1 MQPTEPTT
9 RDAATAERRP
19 GRRQAARA
27 AIHQTFR
34 ALRNR
39 NYRLFWMGQV
49 VSTIGTWMQR
59 IALAWLV
66 LDITDS
72 PLALGMVM
80 MFQTLPVLLLSL
92 FGGVIADRVSKRS
105 LLLVT
110 QAVKLVP
117 SAVLAILV
125 ILGIPHLNTIY
136 VLALILGATNAID
149 SPARQAFV
157 KELAGPEDL
166 PNAIALNS
174 IVFNSARLIGPAL
187 GGVTI
192 ALIGV
197 AGCFTVDAFSFL
209 AVLVGLAMMRE
220 DELFDV
226 PTPPKGRMISQ
237 ITEGVRYAVRTPDIA
252 LVLILMAVIGT
263 FGYNFTV
270 LLPLIAKYVLDA
282 GPIGFGVLTS
292 SMAIG
297 SLTAAIGIAYTGRVS
312 QRTLLI
318 GAAGFPVLLTG
329 LAISTMWATTIAVL
343 IALGLFSI
351 TFSATANSRLQMS
364 STPEM
369 RGRVMSFYTLLFMG
383 STPIGS
389 LVIGT
394 LADHQGVR
402 MAVFEL
408 ALLCAVGVMA
418 GYLYIR
424 AHAAEPA
431 EATLIQRQRQT
442 Q

>member
-1 MQPTEPTT
+1 
-9 RDAATAERRP
+9 
-19 GRRQAARA
+19 
-27 AIHQTFR
+27 
-34 ALRNR
+34 
-39 NYRLFWMGQV
+39 MGQV

-66 LDITDS
+66 LDLTNS
-72 PLALGMVM
+72 PLALGLVS
-80 MFQTLPVLLLSL
+80 MFQTLPVLFLSL
-92 FGGVIADRVSKRS
+92 FGGVIADRFSKRN

-117 SAVLAILV
+117 SAVLAVLV
-125 ILGIPHLNTIY
+125 IIGATNLTAIY
-136 VLALILGATNAID
+136 VLATLLGITNAID

-187 GGVTI
+187 GGITI
-192 ALIGV
+192 AWIGV
-197 AGCFTVDAFSFL
+197 AGCFTIDAVSFF
-209 AVLVGLAMMRE
+209 AVLLGLALMRE
-220 DELFDV
+220 DELYEV
-226 PTPPKGRMISQ
+226 PNAPKGRMISQ
-237 ITEGVRYAVRTPDIA
+237 ISDGVRYALRTPDIMV
-252 LVLILMAVIGT
+252 VLILMAVVGT

-270 LLPLIAKYVLDA
+270 LLPLIAKYVLNA
-282 GPIGFGVLTS
+282 GPMGFGMLTS
-292 SMAIG
+292 AMAIG
-297 SLTAAIGIAYTGRVS
+297 SLIAAIGIAYSGRVS

-318 GAAGFPVLLTG
+318 GATGFPVLLTA

-351 TFSATANSRLQMS
+351 TFSATANSRLQMLS
-364 STPEM
+364 LPEY

-394 LADHQGVR
+394 LAERQGVR
-402 MAVFEL
+402 MAIFEL
-408 ALLCAVGVMA
+408 AMICAVGVAA

-424 AHAAEPA
+424 TRVASPIDVTVAPQKQHAP
-431 EATLIQRQRQT
+431 
-442 Q
+442 

>member
-1 MQPTEPTT
+1 M
-9 RDAATAERRP
+9 RTANSRSRNMDEAPAPRR
-19 GRRQAARA
+19 RRWSPRA
-27 AIHQTFR
+27 AVHQTFR

-66 LDITDS
+66 LEITNS
-72 PLALGMVM
+72 PFALGLVT
-80 MFQTLPVLLLSL
+80 MFQTLPVLFLSL
-92 FGGVIADRVSKRS
+92 FGGVIADRVPKRK

-117 SAVLAILV
+117 SGILAILV
-125 ILGIPHLNTIY
+125 FTGTPHLTAIYALATLLGI
-136 VLALILGATNAID
+136 TNAID

-157 KELAGPEDL
+157 KELAGPDDL

-174 IVFNSARLIGPAL
+174 IVFNSSRLIGPAL
-187 GGVTI
+187 GGITI
-192 ALIGV
+192 AWVGV
-197 AGCFTVDAFSFL
+197 GGCFTVDALSFV
-209 AVLVGLAMMRE
+209 AVLVGLALMRDE
-220 DELFDV
+220 DLYDV
-226 PTPPKGRMISQ
+226 PSAPKGRMISQ
-237 ITEGVRYAVRTPDIA
+237 ISDGIRYATRTPDIA
-252 LVLILMAVIGT
+252 VVLILMAVIGA

-270 LLPLIAKYVLDA
+270 LLPLIAKFVLNA
-282 GPIGFGVLTS
+282 GPMGFGLLTS

-297 SLTAAIGIAYTGRVS
+297 SLTAAVGIAYTGRVS

-318 GAAGFPVLLTG
+318 GATGFPVLLTA
-329 LAISTMWATTIAVL
+329 LAISTTWATTVAVL

-351 TFSATANSRLQMS
+351 TFSATANSRLQMLS
-364 STPEM
+364 LPEF

-394 LADHQGVR
+394 LAEHQGVR
-402 MAVFEL
+402 MAIFEL
-408 ALLCAVGVMA
+408 AMICAVGVMI

-424 AHAAEPA
+424 AHAT
-431 EATLIQRQRQT
+431 EAADAASLQHQQAS

>member
-1 MQPTEPTT
+1 MRKTGPSLSDGPEGVKKT
-9 RDAATAERRP
+9 
-19 GRRQAARA
+19 GRRQSASAAL
-27 AIHQTFR
+27 HQTFR

-39 NYRLFWMGQV
+39 NYRLFWSGQV
-49 VSTIGTWMQR
+49 ISAMGTWMQR

-66 LDITDS
+66 LEITNS
-72 PLALGMVM
+72 PLALGLVTT
-80 MFQTLPVLLLSL
+80 FQTLPVLFLSL
-92 FGGVIADRVSKRS
+92 FGGVIADRVSKRK

-125 ILGIPHLNTIY
+125 ILGNSNLVAIY
-136 VLALILGATNAID
+136 ILATLLGITNAID

-157 KELAGPEDL
+157 KELAGPDDL

-187 GGVTI
+187 GGLTI
-192 ALIGV
+192 AWVGV
-197 AGCFTVDAFSFL
+197 AGCFTIDALSFV
-209 AVLVGLAMMRE
+209 AVLIGLAMMRE
-220 DELFDV
+220 EELYDV
-226 PTPPKGRMISQ
+226 PNPPKGRMLNQ
-237 ITEGVRYAVRTPDIA
+237 ITEGVRYAARTPDIA

-282 GPIGFGVLTS
+282 GPIGFGILTS
-292 SMAIG
+292 SMAVG
-297 SLTAAIGIAYTGRVS
+297 SLSAAVGIAYSGRVS
-312 QRTLLI
+312 RRTLMI
-318 GAAGFPVLLTG
+318 GATGFPVLLTG
-329 LAISTMWATTIAVL
+329 LALSNVWLTTVAVL
-343 IALGLFSI
+343 IALGVFSI
-351 TFSATANSRLQMS
+351 TFSATANSRLQMLS
-364 STPEM
+364 APEM

-394 LADHQGVR
+394 LADHQGVQT
-402 MAVFEL
+402 ATAEV
-408 ALLCAVGVMA
+408 ALICAIGVVI

-424 AHAAEPA
+424 AHSTDPVEQPVLHQQQAP
-431 EATLIQRQRQT
+431 
-442 Q
+442 

>member
-1 MQPTEPTT
+1 
-9 RDAATAERRP
+9 
-19 GRRQAARA
+19 
-27 AIHQTFR
+27 
-34 ALRNR
+34 
-39 NYRLFWMGQV
+39 
-49 VSTIGTWMQR
+49 
-59 IALAWLV
+59 
-66 LDITDS
+66 
-72 PLALGMVM
+72 
-80 MFQTLPVLLLSL
+80 
-92 FGGVIADRVSKRS
+92 
-105 LLLVT
+105 

-117 SAVLAILV
+117 SAVLAVLV
-125 ILGIPHLNTIY
+125 IAGTPHLTTIY
-136 VLALILGATNAID
+136 VLAAILGTANAID

-192 ALIGV
+192 ALVGV
-197 AGCFTVDAFSFL
+197 AGCFTIDSISFL

-220 DELFDV
+220 DELYDV
-226 PTPPKGRMISQ
+226 PTPPKGRMIGQ
-237 ITEGVRYAVRTPDIA
+237 IAEGVRYAARTPDIA
-252 LVLILMAVIGT
+252 VVLILMAVIGT

-270 LLPLIAKYVLDA
+270 VLPLIAKYVLDA
-282 GPIGFGVLTS
+282 GPIGFGILTS

-297 SLTAAIGIAYTGRVS
+297 SLAAAVSIAYTGRVS

-318 GAAGFPVLLTG
+318 GASGFPVLLTG
-329 LAISTMWATTIAVL
+329 LAISTHWPTTIAVL
-343 IALGLFSI
+343 ITLGLFSI
-351 TFSATANSRLQMS
+351 TFSATANSRLQMLS
-364 STPEM
+364 APEL

-408 ALLCAVGVMA
+408 ALICAAGVVA

-424 AHAAEPA
+424 SHATDTADT
-431 EATLIQRQRQT
+431 ATLRERVQSS
-442 Q
+442 